1 MAPETTSRT
10 KASKHIIGSVGLEAR
25 AIAIF
30 VVLAAIALF
39 GLPHLQANL
48 VTSALAVIDIAL
60 VFIVFKGDVRI
71 G

>member
-1 MAPETTSRT
+1 MVLMVWGWAAGELNTRD
-10 KASKHIIGSVGLEAR
+10 
-25 AIAIF
+25 IAMF